1 MGTCAISRV
10 YVEQTQDYSGCGKMR
25 VNYRIIQAKDFIKAK
40 PTGEIY
46 LDESKKLLGQLA
58 EMEEL
63 IGDHE
68 ILMDLRDAYGDMNHA
83 DLHELVLELGRHRE
97 VFRSKIAVIARD
109 DEQFNK
115 AVFLEMCANIDRF
128 TVMAFTDFEQAIN
141 WLQSDEG
148 IQDLWT

>member
-1 MGTCAISRV
+1 
-10 YVEQTQDYSGCGKMR
+10 MR
-25 VNYRIIQAKDFIKAK
+25 VNYKIIQAKDFIKAK
-40 PTGEIY
+40 PTGQID

-58 EMEEL
+58 EMEHL

-68 ILMDLRDAYGDMNHA
+68 ILMDLREAYGDMNHT

-97 VFRSKIAVIARD
+97 AFQNKIAVIARD

-128 TVMAFTDFEQAIN
+128 AVMAFTNFEEATN
-141 WLQSDEG
+141 WLQSDDG
-148 IQDLWT
+148 LGDLWT